1 MKRFILDGGY
11 EQLLAAHGIEA
22 REALLKAGQP
32 EDTLRQRT
40 PTMSADG
47 YFAFMQAIGE
57 LAPREDTSILMASTE
72 GIEQFSPPIFASFCS
87 SDGRSFIERLTKYK
101 PLIGPME
108 FLLVEENEALSVELS
123 CPETQT
129 PIPSFLVEC
138 EIAFLVN
145 MLRTATKEMISP
157 TKVVMQTPPEG
168 QWFVEFLGREVEEGQ
183 RNVVSFS
190 TEDLAL
196 PFITRNDSM
205 WDYFEPE
212 LGRRL
217 SELDVDETLAARVR
231 SALIEALP
239 AGEVAADEIA
249 QRLGVSKRTL
259 QRKLG
264 DEGTTYQK
272 QLNHVRELLAKRY
285 LTTTSMR
292 TDEIAFMLGYVELNS
307 FLRAFSSWTGS
318 TPSEYRKQQQR

>member
-1 MKRFILDGGY
+1 MKQYMLDCEY
-11 EQLLAAHGIEA
+11 PRLLKAFGVDTG
-22 REALLKAGQP
+22 EALRKAGQP
-32 EDTLRQRT
+32 EDTFAHAN
-40 PTMSADG
+40 PIMSAAG
-47 YFAFMQAIGE
+47 YFAFMEAVGKLVQ
-57 LAPREDTSILMASTE
+57 REDASIHMATVT
-72 GIEQFSPPIFASFCS
+72 GVEQFSPPIFASFCAA
-87 SDGRSFIERLTKYK
+87 DGRACIERLARYK

-108 FLLVEENEALSVELS
+108 FELSDGDGVLSVGLS
-123 CPETQT
+123 CHHEETAM
-129 PIPSFLVEC
+129 PSFLVQC
-138 EIAFLVN
+138 EMAFLVN

>member
-1 MKRFILDGGY
+1 MVR
-11 EQLLAAHGIEA
+11 
-22 REALLKAGQP
+22 RV
-32 EDTLRQRT
+32 
-40 PTMSADG
+40 S
-47 YFAFMQAIGE
+47 
-57 LAPREDTSILMASTE
+57 
-72 GIEQFSPPIFASFCS
+72 
-87 SDGRSFIERLTKYK
+87 
-101 PLIGPME
+101 GP
-108 FLLVEENEALSVELS
+108 
-123 CPETQT
+123 
-129 PIPSFLVEC
+129 
-138 EIAFLVN
+138 
-145 MLRTATKEMISP
+145 
-157 TKVVMQTPPEG
+157 
-168 QWFVEFLGREVEEGQ
+168 VEEGQ

-307 FLRAFSSWTGS
+307 FLRAFNTWTGLS
-318 TPSEYRKQQQR
+318 PSEYRKHWHS